1 MSVNI
6 VIVDNHPII
15 RDGLKSLLESETDF
29 KVVGFA
35 GNGFEAVNLVRELS
49 PEIVMMDISMPEL
62 NGIEATSRIKT
73 EFPETNVIILSI
85 LGDSESIFRALKAG
99 ANGYLL
105 KESVGQEVISAIR
118 SVLAGHRYLSQK
130 VDDTVIDAYLNE
142 KMEKNIESPLEL
154 LSQRERE
161 VLQLVA
167 EGNGSKEIADK
178 LFISPKTVETYRSR
192 IMKKLNLKD
201 ITALVRFAL
210 RHNIIEN

>member
-142 KMEKNIESPLEL
+142 KMEKNNESPLEL

>member
-1 MSVNI
+1 MFVNI
-6 VIVDNHPII
+6 VIVDNFAII
-15 RDGLKSLLESETDF
+15 RDGLKLLLESETDF
-29 KVVGFA
+29 KVVGSA

-49 PEIVMMDISMPEL
+49 PEIVLMDISMPEL
-62 NGIEATSRIKT
+62 NGIEATSRIKA
-73 EFPETNVIILSI
+73 EFPEINVIMLSI

-130 VDDTVIDAYLNE
+130 VDETVIDAYLNE

-167 EGNGSKEIADK
+167 EGNGSKEIAEK

>member
-105 KESVGQEVISAIR
+105 KESVGQEVIYAIR

>member
-1 MSVNI
+1 MFVNI
-6 VIVDNHPII
+6 VIVDNHAII
-15 RDGLKSLLESETDF
+15 RDGLKLLLESETDF
-29 KVVGFA
+29 KVVGSA

-49 PEIVMMDISMPEL
+49 PEIVLMDISMPEL
-62 NGIEATSRIKT
+62 NGIEATSRIKA
-73 EFPETNVIILSI
+73 EFPEINVIMLSI

-130 VDDTVIDAYLNE
+130 VDETVIDAYLNE

-167 EGNGSKEIADK
+167 EGNGSKEIAEK